1 MSSSASKVKW
11 KRARLAFV
19 IVCTIAVIVLSLS
32 YGLRSSYYLAA
43 RLTPKLAELGDAV
56 GGEFRFQTIRAMGF
70 TGIVLGGVEFV
81 PNLDQA
87 HPISMN
93 SVTIYP
99 ALLGMFVG
107 DLNASLVE
115 IQGVDAKIDL
125 KSDSADRTWIDQLV
139 QSARN
144 GNVAIGS
151 NLAVSG
157 ASKQLPEIACFDCH
171 IEAVYEDYSVDIHA
185 VKQRLTITSRDPA
198 TIELDYYPIDVCL
211 NHTSPIDAFAFNA
224 PFDLGGNAPSKL
236 GKSANGD
243 DSAPND
249 KTITKNDNTPTELGK
264 SANGDDSAP
273 SGKTITKND
282 DTPTEL
288 GKSAN
293 GNDSA
298 PSGKAVAQGGNAPA
312 STCFQMRMSG
322 ISYADSLY
330 IPALSISNYDTNG
343 VTIRELGLV
352 GAKLAQNDERVILIV
367 DDGKISA
374 TIAEDSTFGRFSGDY
389 LFDFSNIEILY
400 AKVANRIGF
409 GIELRDPSKASAKIF
424 GGYDIKQESLG
435 ITFEANDFD
444 LAPLFRRASFSDAFR
459 IDSLPVSGK
468 VALTAY
474 DKGKLGKFDFD
485 AKVTSGAITSK
496 VLASDPLTAID
507 FELRGQLWY
516 NPDRTFSL
524 NDAHARLGKIPVDFS
539 ISHVRPVESDQN
551 IFRLHVES
559 AANAEDFIPSLPAG
573 FAPLLSG
580 YKLTGPYTAQLDLA
594 FDENRPDDLAL
605 NVDIDLDRV
614 KTEAFDPRS
623 DFSMLKNKSFLVR
636 INAATV
642 PIEIGPKDPNWV
654 GFYDLPRN
662 TAYAFVASE
671 DGKFFSHNGFDIR
684 AIRAGLIANI
694 KAKKFVRGGSTISQQ
709 VVKNVFLNHDKTAS
723 RKFQE
728 AFLTWQM
735 EQNLTKLMIF
745 ELYLNLAHFARDTY
759 GIRAAAQYYFKK
771 NVANLTLRESLFLA
785 SILPNPI
792 IFGGQFLEGKLS
804 SSRLNKMINVGNAL
818 RQTNRISAD
827 EWNAAAPLIKEGKI
841 R

>member
-243 DSAPND
+243 DSAP
-249 KTITKNDNTPTELGK
+249 
-264 SANGDDSAP
+264 

-400 AKVANRIGF
+400 AKAANRIGF

-496 VLASDPLTAID
+496 VLARDPLTAID

>member
-1 MSSSASKVKW
+1 M
-11 KRARLAFV
+11 AFV

-236 GKSANGD
+236 GKSTNGD

-400 AKVANRIGF
+400 TKVANRIGF

-496 VLASDPLTAID
+496 VLARDPLTAID
-507 FELRGQLWY
+507 F
-516 NPDRTFSL
+516 
-524 NDAHARLGKIPVDFS
+524 
-539 ISHVRPVESDQN
+539 
-551 IFRLHVES
+551 
-559 AANAEDFIPSLPAG
+559 
-573 FAPLLSG
+573 
-580 YKLTGPYTAQLDLA
+580 
-594 FDENRPDDLAL
+594 
-605 NVDIDLDRV
+605 
-614 KTEAFDPRS
+614 
-623 DFSMLKNKSFLVR
+623 
-636 INAATV
+636 
-642 PIEIGPKDPNWV
+642 
-654 GFYDLPRN
+654 
-662 TAYAFVASE
+662 
-671 DGKFFSHNGFDIR
+671 
-684 AIRAGLIANI
+684 
-694 KAKKFVRGGSTISQQ
+694 
-709 VVKNVFLNHDKTAS
+709 
-723 RKFQE
+723 
-728 AFLTWQM
+728 
-735 EQNLTKLMIF
+735 
-745 ELYLNLAHFARDTY
+745 
-759 GIRAAAQYYFKK
+759 
-771 NVANLTLRESLFLA
+771 
-785 SILPNPI
+785 
-792 IFGGQFLEGKLS
+792 
-804 SSRLNKMINVGNAL
+804 
-818 RQTNRISAD
+818 
-827 EWNAAAPLIKEGKI
+827 
-841 R
+841 

>member
-139 QSARN
+139 QSAMN

-249 KTITKNDNTPTELGK
+249 
-264 SANGDDSAP
+264 
-273 SGKTITKND
+273 KTITKND

-409 GIELRDPSKASAKIF
+409 GIELRAPSKASAKIF

-496 VLASDPLTAID
+496 VLARDRLTAID

>member
-264 SANGDDSAP
+264 SANG
-273 SGKTITKND
+273 
-282 DTPTEL
+282 
-288 GKSAN
+288 
-293 GNDSA
+293 NDSA

-400 AKVANRIGF
+400 AKAANRIGF

-496 VLASDPLTAID
+496 VLARDPLTAID

-524 NDAHARLGKIPVDFS
+524 NDAHARLGKIPVAFS

-559 AANAEDFIPSLPAG
+559 AANAEAFIPSLPAG

>member
-243 DSAPND
+243 DSAP
-249 KTITKNDNTPTELGK
+249 
-264 SANGDDSAP
+264 

-400 AKVANRIGF
+400 AKAANRIGF

-496 VLASDPLTAID
+496 VLARDPLTAID

-804 SSRLNKMINVGNAL
+804 SSRLNKMINVGNAQ

>member
-139 QSARN
+139 QSAMN

-264 SANGDDSAP
+264 SANG
-273 SGKTITKND
+273 
-282 DTPTEL
+282 
-288 GKSAN
+288 
-293 GNDSA
+293 NDSA

-400 AKVANRIGF
+400 TKAANRIGF

-496 VLASDPLTAID
+496 VLARDPLTAID

>member
-139 QSARN
+139 QSAMN

-264 SANGDDSAP
+264 SDNGD
-273 SGKTITKND
+273 
-282 DTPTEL
+282 
-288 GKSAN
+288 
-293 GNDSA
+293 DSA

-400 AKVANRIGF
+400 AKAANRIGF

-496 VLASDPLTAID
+496 VLARDPLTAID

>member
-139 QSARN
+139 QSAMN

-224 PFDLGGNAPSKL
+224 PFDLGGNAPSK
-236 GKSANGD
+236 
-243 DSAPND
+243 
-249 KTITKNDNTPTELGK
+249 LGK

-400 AKVANRIGF
+400 TKVANRIGF

-496 VLASDPLTAID
+496 VLARDPLTAID

-573 FAPLLSG
+573 FAPVLSG
-580 YKLTGPYTAQLDLA
+580 YKLTGPYTAHLDLA

>member
-139 QSARN
+139 QSAMN

-224 PFDLGGNAPSKL
+224 PFDLGGNAPSK
-236 GKSANGD
+236 
-243 DSAPND
+243 
-249 KTITKNDNTPTELGK
+249 LGK

-400 AKVANRIGF
+400 TKVANRIGF

-496 VLASDPLTAID
+496 VLARDPLTAID

-623 DFSMLKNKSFLVR
+623 DFSMLKNKSFLVC

>member
-1 MSSSASKVKW
+1 
-11 KRARLAFV
+11 
-19 IVCTIAVIVLSLS
+19 
-32 YGLRSSYYLAA
+32 
-43 RLTPKLAELGDAV
+43 
-56 GGEFRFQTIRAMGF
+56 MGF

-243 DSAPND
+243 DSAP
-249 KTITKNDNTPTELGK
+249 
-264 SANGDDSAP
+264 

-312 STCFQMRMSG
+312 SACFQMRMSG

-496 VLASDPLTAID
+496 VLARDPLTAID

>member
-236 GKSANGD
+236 GKSTNGD

-249 KTITKNDNTPTELGK
+249 
-264 SANGDDSAP
+264 
-273 SGKTITKND
+273 KTITKND

-400 AKVANRIGF
+400 AKAANRIGF

-496 VLASDPLTAID
+496 VLARDPLTAID

-771 NVANLTLRESLFLA
+771 SVANLTLRESLFLA

>member
-139 QSARN
+139 QSAMN

-224 PFDLGGNAPSKL
+224 PFDLGGNAPSK
-236 GKSANGD
+236 
-243 DSAPND
+243 
-249 KTITKNDNTPTELGK
+249 LGK

-400 AKVANRIGF
+400 TKAANRIGF

-496 VLASDPLTAID
+496 VLARDPLTAID

>member
-1 MSSSASKVKW
+1 M
-11 KRARLAFV
+11 
-19 IVCTIAVIVLSLS
+19 CTIAVIVLSLS

-139 QSARN
+139 QSAMN

-224 PFDLGGNAPSKL
+224 PFDLGGNAPSK
-236 GKSANGD
+236 
-243 DSAPND
+243 
-249 KTITKNDNTPTELGK
+249 LGK

-400 AKVANRIGF
+400 AKAANRIGF

-496 VLASDPLTAID
+496 VLARDPLTAID

>member
-273 SGKTITKND
+273 SGK
-282 DTPTEL
+282 
-288 GKSAN
+288 
-293 GNDSA
+293 
-298 PSGKAVAQGGNAPA
+298 AVAQGGNAPA

-400 AKVANRIGF
+400 AKAANRIGF
-409 GIELRDPSKASAKIF
+409 GIELRAPSKASAKIF

-496 VLASDPLTAID
+496 VLARDPLTAID

-605 NVDIDLDRV
+605 NVNIDLDRV

>member
-264 SANGDDSAP
+264 SANG
-273 SGKTITKND
+273 
-282 DTPTEL
+282 
-288 GKSAN
+288 
-293 GNDSA
+293 NDSA

-389 LFDFSNIEILY
+389 MFDFSNIEILY
-400 AKVANRIGF
+400 TKVANRIGF

-496 VLASDPLTAID
+496 VLARDPLTAID

>member
-139 QSARN
+139 QSAMN

-236 GKSANGD
+236 GKSANGN

-273 SGKTITKND
+273 N
-282 DTPTEL
+282 
-288 GKSAN
+288 
-293 GNDSA
+293 
-298 PSGKAVAQGGNAPA
+298 GKAVAQGGNAPA

-400 AKVANRIGF
+400 AKAANRIGF
-409 GIELRDPSKASAKIF
+409 GIELRAPSNASAKIF

-435 ITFEANDFD
+435 MTFEANDFD
-444 LAPLFRRASFSDAFR
+444 FAPLFRRASFSDAFR

-474 DKGKLGKFDFD
+474 DNGKLGKFDFD

-496 VLASDPLTAID
+496 VLARDPLTAID

>member
-264 SANGDDSAP
+264 SANG
-273 SGKTITKND
+273 
-282 DTPTEL
+282 
-288 GKSAN
+288 
-293 GNDSA
+293 NDSA

-389 LFDFSNIEILY
+389 MFDFSNIEILY

-409 GIELRDPSKASAKIF
+409 GIELRAPSKASAKIF

-496 VLASDPLTAID
+496 VLARDPLTAID

>member
-236 GKSANGD
+236 GKSTNGD

-264 SANGDDSAP
+264 SANGD
-273 SGKTITKND
+273 
-282 DTPTEL
+282 
-288 GKSAN
+288 
-293 GNDSA
+293 DSA

-400 AKVANRIGF
+400 TKVANRIGF

-485 AKVTSGAITSK
+485 AKVTSGAITST
-496 VLASDPLTAID
+496 VLARDPLTAID

>member
-139 QSARN
+139 QSAMN

-243 DSAPND
+243 DSAPSG

-264 SANGDDSAP
+264 SDNGD
-273 SGKTITKND
+273 
-282 DTPTEL
+282 
-288 GKSAN
+288 
-293 GNDSA
+293 DSA

-400 AKVANRIGF
+400 AKAANRIGF

-496 VLASDPLTAID
+496 VLARDPLTAID

>member
-264 SANGDDSAP
+264 SANG
-273 SGKTITKND
+273 
-282 DTPTEL
+282 
-288 GKSAN
+288 
-293 GNDSA
+293 NDSA

-352 GAKLAQNDERVILIV
+352 GAKLAQNDERAILIV

-496 VLASDPLTAID
+496 VLARDPLTAID

-539 ISHVRPVESDQN
+539 ISHVRPVESDLN

>member
-264 SANGDDSAP
+264 SANG
-273 SGKTITKND
+273 
-282 DTPTEL
+282 
-288 GKSAN
+288 
-293 GNDSA
+293 NDSA

-400 AKVANRIGF
+400 AKAVNRIGF

-496 VLASDPLTAID
+496 VLARDPLTAID

>member
-243 DSAPND
+243 DSAP
-249 KTITKNDNTPTELGK
+249 
-264 SANGDDSAP
+264 

-496 VLASDPLTAID
+496 VLARDPLTAID

-642 PIEIGPKDPNWV
+642 PIEIGPQDPNWV

>member
-249 KTITKNDNTPTELGK
+249 KTITKND
-264 SANGDDSAP
+264 
-273 SGKTITKND
+273 

-400 AKVANRIGF
+400 AKAANRIGF
-409 GIELRDPSKASAKIF
+409 GIELRAPSKASAKIF

-459 IDSLPVSGK
+459 IDSLPVSAK

-496 VLASDPLTAID
+496 VLARDPLTAID

>member
-1 MSSSASKVKW
+1 
-11 KRARLAFV
+11 
-19 IVCTIAVIVLSLS
+19 
-32 YGLRSSYYLAA
+32 
-43 RLTPKLAELGDAV
+43 
-56 GGEFRFQTIRAMGF
+56 
-70 TGIVLGGVEFV
+70 
-81 PNLDQA
+81 
-87 HPISMN
+87 
-93 SVTIYP
+93 
-99 ALLGMFVG
+99 
-107 DLNASLVE
+107 
-115 IQGVDAKIDL
+115 
-125 KSDSADRTWIDQLV
+125 
-139 QSARN
+139 
-144 GNVAIGS
+144 
-151 NLAVSG
+151 
-157 ASKQLPEIACFDCH
+157 
-171 IEAVYEDYSVDIHA
+171 
-185 VKQRLTITSRDPA
+185 
-198 TIELDYYPIDVCL
+198 
-211 NHTSPIDAFAFNA
+211 
-224 PFDLGGNAPSKL
+224 
-236 GKSANGD
+236 
-243 DSAPND
+243 
-249 KTITKNDNTPTELGK
+249 
-264 SANGDDSAP
+264 
-273 SGKTITKND
+273 
-282 DTPTEL
+282 
-288 GKSAN
+288 
-293 GNDSA
+293 
-298 PSGKAVAQGGNAPA
+298 
-312 STCFQMRMSG
+312 MRMSG

-374 TIAEDSTFGRFSGDY
+374 AIAEDSTFGRFSGDY

-400 AKVANRIGF
+400 AKAANRIGF

-496 VLASDPLTAID
+496 VLARDPLTAID

>member
-264 SANGDDSAP
+264 SANG
-273 SGKTITKND
+273 
-282 DTPTEL
+282 
-288 GKSAN
+288 
-293 GNDSA
+293 NDSA

-374 TIAEDSTFGRFSGDY
+374 TIAENSTFGRFSGDY

-400 AKVANRIGF
+400 AKAANRIGF

>member
-139 QSARN
+139 QSAMN

-236 GKSANGD
+236 GKSTNGN

-249 KTITKNDNTPTELGK
+249 KTITKNDN
-264 SANGDDSAP
+264 
-273 SGKTITKND
+273 
-282 DTPTEL
+282 TPTEL

-496 VLASDPLTAID
+496 VLARDPLTAID

>member
-249 KTITKNDNTPTELGK
+249 KTITKNG
-264 SANGDDSAP
+264 
-273 SGKTITKND
+273 

-343 VTIRELGLV
+343 VTIRELKLV

-400 AKVANRIGF
+400 AKAANRIGF

-444 LAPLFRRASFSDAFR
+444 LAPLFRRASFSDTFR

-496 VLASDPLTAID
+496 VLARDPLTAID

-818 RQTNRISAD
+818 RQTNRISAA

>member
-236 GKSANGD
+236 GKSTNGD

-264 SANGDDSAP
+264 SANGD
-273 SGKTITKND
+273 
-282 DTPTEL
+282 
-288 GKSAN
+288 
-293 GNDSA
+293 DSA

-400 AKVANRIGF
+400 TKVANRIGF

-485 AKVTSGAITSK
+485 AKVTSGAITST
-496 VLASDPLTAID
+496 VLARDPLTAID

-771 NVANLTLRESLFLA
+771 SVANLTLRESLFLA

>member
-144 GNVAIGS
+144 GTVAIGS

-224 PFDLGGNAPSKL
+224 PFDLGGNAPSK
-236 GKSANGD
+236 
-243 DSAPND
+243 
-249 KTITKNDNTPTELGK
+249 LGK

-496 VLASDPLTAID
+496 VLARDPLTAID

>member
-11 KRARLAFV
+11 KKARLAFV

-139 QSARN
+139 QSAMN

-151 NLAVSG
+151 DLAVSG

-236 GKSANGD
+236 GKSANGN

-249 KTITKNDNTPTELGK
+249 
-264 SANGDDSAP
+264 
-273 SGKTITKND
+273 KTITKND

-298 PSGKAVAQGGNAPA
+298 PSGEAVAQGGNAPA

-343 VTIRELGLV
+343 VTIRKLGLV

-374 TIAEDSTFGRFSGDY
+374 TIAEDSVFSRFSGDY

-400 AKVANRIGF
+400 AKAANRIGF
-409 GIELRDPSKASAKIF
+409 GIELRDPSNASAKIF

-444 LAPLFRRASFSDAFR
+444 FAPLFRRASFSDAFR

-496 VLASDPLTAID
+496 VLARDPLTAID

-605 NVDIDLDRV
+605 NVDLDLDRV

-642 PIEIGPKDPNWV
+642 PLEIGPKDPNWV

>member
-243 DSAPND
+243 DSAP
-249 KTITKNDNTPTELGK
+249 
-264 SANGDDSAP
+264 

-330 IPALSISNYDTNG
+330 IPAISISNYDTNG

-400 AKVANRIGF
+400 TKVANRIGF

-496 VLASDPLTAID
+496 VLARDPLTAID

>member
-264 SANGDDSAP
+264 SANG
-273 SGKTITKND
+273 
-282 DTPTEL
+282 
-288 GKSAN
+288 
-293 GNDSA
+293 NDSA

-343 VTIRELGLV
+343 VTIRELKLV

-400 AKVANRIGF
+400 AKAANRIGF

-444 LAPLFRRASFSDAFR
+444 LAPLFRRASFSDTFR

-496 VLASDPLTAID
+496 VLARDPLTAID

-818 RQTNRISAD
+818 RQTNRISAA

>member
-249 KTITKNDNTPTELGK
+249 KTITKND
-264 SANGDDSAP
+264 
-273 SGKTITKND
+273 

-352 GAKLAQNDERVILIV
+352 GAKLAQNDERAILIV

>member
-1 MSSSASKVKW
+1 M
-11 KRARLAFV
+11 
-19 IVCTIAVIVLSLS
+19 
-32 YGLRSSYYLAA
+32 
-43 RLTPKLAELGDAV
+43 
-56 GGEFRFQTIRAMGF
+56 
-70 TGIVLGGVEFV
+70 
-81 PNLDQA
+81 
-87 HPISMN
+87 
-93 SVTIYP
+93 
-99 ALLGMFVG
+99 
-107 DLNASLVE
+107 
-115 IQGVDAKIDL
+115 
-125 KSDSADRTWIDQLV
+125 
-139 QSARN
+139 
-144 GNVAIGS
+144 
-151 NLAVSG
+151 
-157 ASKQLPEIACFDCH
+157 
-171 IEAVYEDYSVDIHA
+171 
-185 VKQRLTITSRDPA
+185 
-198 TIELDYYPIDVCL
+198 
-211 NHTSPIDAFAFNA
+211 
-224 PFDLGGNAPSKL
+224 
-236 GKSANGD
+236 
-243 DSAPND
+243 
-249 KTITKNDNTPTELGK
+249 
-264 SANGDDSAP
+264 
-273 SGKTITKND
+273 
-282 DTPTEL
+282 
-288 GKSAN
+288 
-293 GNDSA
+293 
-298 PSGKAVAQGGNAPA
+298 
-312 STCFQMRMSG
+312 
-322 ISYADSLY
+322 
-330 IPALSISNYDTNG
+330 
-343 VTIRELGLV
+343 
-352 GAKLAQNDERVILIV
+352 
-367 DDGKISA
+367 
-374 TIAEDSTFGRFSGDY
+374 
-389 LFDFSNIEILY
+389 
-400 AKVANRIGF
+400 
-409 GIELRDPSKASAKIF
+409 
-424 GGYDIKQESLG
+424 
-435 ITFEANDFD
+435 
-444 LAPLFRRASFSDAFR
+444 
-459 IDSLPVSGK
+459 
-468 VALTAY
+468 
-474 DKGKLGKFDFD
+474 
-485 AKVTSGAITSK
+485 
-496 VLASDPLTAID
+496 
-507 FELRGQLWY
+507 RGQLWY

-771 NVANLTLRESLFLA
+771 SVANLTLRESLFLA

>member
-243 DSAPND
+243 DSAP
-249 KTITKNDNTPTELGK
+249 
-264 SANGDDSAP
+264 

-496 VLASDPLTAID
+496 VLARDPLTAID

-771 NVANLTLRESLFLA
+771 NVANLTLRASLFLA

>member
-139 QSARN
+139 QSAMN

-249 KTITKNDNTPTELGK
+249 
-264 SANGDDSAP
+264 
-273 SGKTITKND
+273 KTITKND

-400 AKVANRIGF
+400 AKAANRIGF

-496 VLASDPLTAID
+496 VLARDPLTAID

>member
-139 QSARN
+139 QSAMN

-171 IEAVYEDYSVDIHA
+171 IEAVYEDYSVNIHA

-249 KTITKNDNTPTELGK
+249 KTITKNDN
-264 SANGDDSAP
+264 
-273 SGKTITKND
+273 
-282 DTPTEL
+282 TPTEL

-400 AKVANRIGF
+400 TKVANRIGF
-409 GIELRDPSKASAKIF
+409 GIELRDPSNASAKIF

-444 LAPLFRRASFSDAFR
+444 FAPLFRRASFSDAFR

-496 VLASDPLTAID
+496 VLARDPLTAID

>member
-139 QSARN
+139 QSAMN

-264 SANGDDSAP
+264 SANG
-273 SGKTITKND
+273 
-282 DTPTEL
+282 
-288 GKSAN
+288 
-293 GNDSA
+293 NDSA

-400 AKVANRIGF
+400 AKAANRIGF

-496 VLASDPLTAID
+496 VLARDPLTAID

>member
-264 SANGDDSAP
+264 SANG
-273 SGKTITKND
+273 
-282 DTPTEL
+282 
-288 GKSAN
+288 
-293 GNDSA
+293 NDSA

-400 AKVANRIGF
+400 TKAANRIGF

-496 VLASDPLTAID
+496 VLARDPLTAID

>member
-139 QSARN
+139 QSAMN

-224 PFDLGGNAPSKL
+224 PFDLGGNAPSK
-236 GKSANGD
+236 
-243 DSAPND
+243 
-249 KTITKNDNTPTELGK
+249 LGK

-409 GIELRDPSKASAKIF
+409 GIELRAPSKASAKIF

-496 VLASDPLTAID
+496 VLARDPLTAID